1 MSLSSLIS
9 ILTLYVN
16 LTKYPSVEQ
25 FLTFLIFLEDLIL
38 VLVFEYVMD
47 SLSFFSFLFI
57 QAKTVP
63 WWKNIL
69 TIVAFQFCRCDTLF
83 VINCSY
89 FSPKEDISKN

>member
-1 MSLSSLIS
+1 MSLSYLIS

-47 SLSFFSFLFI
+47 SLSLFFILFLFFFI
-57 QAKTVP
+57 QAKTVL
-63 WWKNIL
+63 W
-69 TIVAFQFCRCDTLF
+69 
-83 VINCSY
+83 
-89 FSPKEDISKN
+89 